1 MCGPARRAATSIF
14 MIVSYNNPV
23 TVYKSDP
30 SAFGGGHIRCF
41 VIREIGIYV
50 SSVIVNIHFYLLYHA
65 RLIGNPCLYNRQCPA
80 C

>member
-14 MIVSYNNPV
+14 MIVSYNNLV

-30 SAFGGGHIRCF
+30 SASGGGHIRCF

-50 SSVIVNIHFYLLYHA
+50 SSVIVNIPFLSIVS
-65 RLIGNPCLYNRQCPA
+65 RLADRGFLSL
-80 C
+80 

>member
-1 MCGPARRAATSIF
+1 MCGPSSSVATSIF

-30 SAFGGGHIRCF
+30 SALGGGHIRCF

-50 SSVIVNIHFYLLYHA
+50 SSVIVDVPSFFTVSRPPDRGSPSL
-65 RLIGNPCLYNRQCPA
+65 
-80 C
+80 

>member
-1 MCGPARRAATSIF
+1 MCGPARSAATGIF

-30 SAFGGGHIRCF
+30 SALGGGHIRCF

-50 SSVIVNIHFYLLYHA
+50 SSAIVNFLFFFFTVS
-65 RLIGNPCLYNRQCPA
+65 RPA
-80 C
+80 DTGSPSL

>member
-1 MCGPARRAATSIF
+1 MCGPSSSAATSIF

-30 SAFGGGHIRCF
+30 SALGGGHIRCF

-50 SSVIVNIHFYLLYHA
+50 SSVIVNVSFFTAA
-65 RLIGNPCLYNRQCPA
+65 RPA
-80 C
+80 DRGSPSL